1 MAVGM
6 GRGPW
11 RVLVVDDEENL
22 NWSLVNSLRKEGYTT
37 DGALSGEDA
46 LRRLETTT
54 YDCVLSDVKMPG
66 MDGFELLQWVC
77 RRRPQTRIIMM
88 TAFGSPT
95 ARQDAMRAGVI
106 AYLEKPFDLLALKN
120 ELRRLAAGEVT
131 GAAEGEGY
139 DLLEVARVLNLARRD
154 MALSV

>member
-1 MAVGM
+1 MVAGM

-11 RVLVVDDEENL
+11 RVLVVDDEQNL
-22 NWSLVNSLRKEGYTT
+22 NWSRVNSLRKAAYTT
-37 DGALSGEDA
+37 DGALSGEDG

-66 MDGFELLQWVC
+66 MDGFELLQWVR

-95 ARQDAMRAGVI
+95 ARQDAIRAGAI
-106 AYLEKPFDLLALKN
+106 AYLDKPFDLLALKN
-120 ELRRLAAGEVT
+120 KLSRLAAGEVSRADA
-131 GAAEGEGY
+131 GAGF
-139 DLLEVARVLNLARRD
+139 V
-154 MALSV
+154 